1 MFELLI
7 GWLILAVAIF
17 LAAKLLPGI
26 EVKSFGQAIV
36 AALVLGLVNALIRP
50 VVAFFSL
57 PLIWITLGL
66 FYLLINGL
74 MLMLVGAITPGLKVQ
89 GCLWAVL
96 GSILISAFRGILDY
110 LIF

>member
-1 MFELLI
+1 MLELLI
-7 GWLILAVAIF
+7 GWLVLAVAIF
-17 LAAKLLPGI
+17 ITAKLLPGI
-26 EVKSFGQAIV
+26 EVKSFGQAV
-36 AALVLGLVNALIRP
+36 LAALVLGLVNALVRP
-50 VVAFFSL
+50 VVSFFSL

-66 FYLLINGL
+66 FYFIINGL

-96 GSILISAFRGILDY
+96 GSILITFFRGLLDY